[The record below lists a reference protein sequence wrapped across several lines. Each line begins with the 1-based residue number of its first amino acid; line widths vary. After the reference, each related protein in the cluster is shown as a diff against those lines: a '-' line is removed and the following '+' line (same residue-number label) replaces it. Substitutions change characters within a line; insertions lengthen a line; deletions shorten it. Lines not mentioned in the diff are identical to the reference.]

1 MNEKNQSSEPRQKPE
16 KSSWL
21 AKFIDAA
28 SGVSTAFQTE
38 SSFYIH
44 LPIGIIVIIAAI
56 LLRVTV
62 AEICILFFCITMV
75 ITAEL
80 FNTAIEWL
88 AKSITDDHDEH
99 IQKALDISAGAV
111 LVASFLSAMI
121 GLAIFGSHIVR
132 RFFID

>member
-1 MNEKNQSSEPRQKPE
+1 MSDRNQSSDSDQKPGR
-16 KSSWL
+16 KSWL
-21 AKFIDAA
+21 NKFIDAA

-44 LPIGIIVIIAAI
+44 LPVGIMVIIAAV

-75 ITAEL
+75 ITSEL

-88 AKSITDDHDEH
+88 AKSITDEHDEH
-99 IQKALDISAGAV
+99 IQKALDISSGAV

-132 RFFID
+132 RFFIE